1 MAAISLGALI
11 GPMMGGGLQDM
22 VGFQLAC
29 DYTALISLA
38 FNIIYLVAVIIPEMY
53 KKAN

>member
-38 FNIIYLVAVIIPEMY
+38 FNFIYLVVVIIPEMV
-53 KKAN
+53 K